1 MPQARHIFFVSEDA
15 VFPYEFPEKY
25 DRRKPVFGFKPAQG
39 RNAMNLLEDSLVSL
53 DLPSVLAE
61 VAQQAH
67 SVPGRQM
74 VCDAEPL
81 SDMAELNA
89 QLAFVAELRE
99 MVSTFGPVGLWSLIP
114 ISGLIESL
122 ENPSVVLEPEEF
134 LTVRDLLRLANQVV
148 RTLSALNDRFDA
160 LLDFG
165 DSFEPLD
172 DVTRRIERSIDD
184 NGAVRADASPELVYI
199 TTRLREVR
207 ESIRK
212 RLESFVT
219 DRRLEQVVQ
228 EDYVTMRN
236 DRYVILLKPNFRGK
250 LDGIIHDHSRSGSS
264 VYVEPFE
271 VAEANNKVAGLADEH
286 RAAIRKLLAELTDA
300 LRSQR
305 HQLMQNY
312 ERLVRLDAFQARA
325 LYAAATS
332 SVVPEFVE
340 NGFRIIEARH
350 PLLIASSPS
359 EVVPM
364 DIIQDRETKVTIISG
379 ANMGGKTVALKIA
392 GLFPLMVRCS
402 LMIPAAEG
410 TKIGPFS
417 RIMADIGDEQDLRN
431 RVSSFA
437 GHMIRMKVILE
448 EVREGDLVLID
459 ELGAAT
465 DPEEGSALGMAVLD
479 ELVEKGTRVVV
490 TTHLSQL
497 KAYGLVQQRAKNVSV
512 EFHPVTHQPTYR
524 LLYDV
529 PGESHAIRTAQRIGI
544 SEAVLLR
551 AGSYLDTFAG
561 GSSRLLTELR
571 EKIAHYDALIQSV
584 EERERVLEREIQE
597 LKAGKNE
604 TLEAFRSQCFMMIRE
619 AERKIVDIQ
628 KSLKAGLEK
637 KKSGPREELK
647 KITRELETALG
658 VSIKPKG
665 SSLTPGSHVRIPG
678 LGKEG
683 RITNV
688 SESGLAEVAIGKLKV
703 KVKLSDLT
711 DATAQRREKSASKKE
726 TIGVEIPIAIPR
738 WEVKIIGLRV
748 DEAIT
753 VVEKAINDA
762 FLGGLSELSIIHGRG
777 TGRLKMAVREYV
789 SRHALVKKFRNAE
802 FSAGG
807 DAVTVVELALP

>member
-1 MPQARHIFFVSEDA
+1 
-15 VFPYEFPEKY
+15 
-25 DRRKPVFGFKPAQG
+25 
-39 RNAMNLLEDSLVSL
+39 MNLFQDSLVSL

-61 VAQQAH
+61 VALKAH

-74 VCDAEPL
+74 VCDSEPL
-81 SDMAELNA
+81 SDIAELNA
-89 QLAFVAELRE
+89 QLAFVAEIRE
-99 MVSTFGPVGLWSLIP
+99 MASTFGPVGLWGLIP

-122 ENPSVVLEPEEF
+122 ENPSVVLEPEDF
-134 LTVRDLLRLANQVV
+134 LSVRDFLRLANQVI
-148 RTLSALNDRFDA
+148 RTLSALDDRFGA
-160 LLDFG
+160 LLQFSDT
-165 DSFEPLD
+165 FEPLD
-172 DVTRRIERSIDD
+172 EVTKRIERSIDD
-184 NGAVRADASPELVYI
+184 NGTVRADASPELVYV
-199 TTRLREVR
+199 TTRLREAR
-207 ESIRK
+207 ESINK
-212 RLESFVT
+212 RLEGFVR
-219 DRRLEQVVQ
+219 DRSLEQVVQ

-271 VAEANNKVAGLADEH
+271 VVEANNKVAGLADEH
-286 RAAIRKLLAELTDA
+286 RAFIRKLLAELTDT
-300 LRSQR
+300 LRLRQ
-305 HQLMQNY
+305 HELMENY
-312 ERLVRLDAFQARA
+312 ARLVRLDAFQARA

-332 SVVPEFVE
+332 SVLPEFVD
-340 NGFRIIEARH
+340 NGFRIIGARH
-350 PLLIASSPS
+350 PLLIASSPT

-364 DIIQDRETKVTIISG
+364 DVIQDPETRVTIISG

-392 GLFPLMVRCS
+392 GLFPLMLRCS
-402 LMIPAAEG
+402 LMVPAREG
-410 TKIGPFS
+410 TKISPFP

-448 EVREGDLVLID
+448 EVRMGDLVLID

-479 ELVEKGTRVVV
+479 ELAEKGARVVV

-497 KAYGLVQQRAKNVSV
+497 KAYGLVHDRARNVSV
-512 EFHPVTHQPTYR
+512 EFHPLTHQPTYR
-524 LLYDV
+524 LIYDV

-544 SEAVLLR
+544 SDGVLRR

-571 EKIAHYDALIQSV
+571 EKIAQYEALIQSV
-584 EERERVLEREIQE
+584 EEQDRALKREILHLE
-597 LKAGKNE
+597 STKAD
-604 TLEAFRSQCFMMIRE
+604 TLEAFRSECFTMIRE
-619 AERKIVDIQ
+619 AERKITDIQ
-628 KSLKAGLEK
+628 KSLKARLEK
-637 KKSGPREELK
+637 KKSSPREELK

-658 VSIKPKG
+658 VSIEPRR
-665 SSLTPGSHVRIPG
+665 SSLTPGSLVRIQG

-683 RITNV
+683 RIMNV
-688 SESGLAEVAIGKLKV
+688 SESGLAEVAVGKLKV
-703 KVKLSDLT
+703 KVKLSDLS
-711 DATAQRREKSASKKE
+711 DAPIQREEKSASKKE
-726 TIGVEIPIAIPR
+726 TIGVEIPIAVPR

-762 FLGGLSELSIIHGRG
+762 FLGGLSGVNIIHGRG
-777 TGRLKMAVREYV
+777 TGRLKMAVREHL
-789 SRHALVKKFRNAE
+789 SRHALVKTFRNAE